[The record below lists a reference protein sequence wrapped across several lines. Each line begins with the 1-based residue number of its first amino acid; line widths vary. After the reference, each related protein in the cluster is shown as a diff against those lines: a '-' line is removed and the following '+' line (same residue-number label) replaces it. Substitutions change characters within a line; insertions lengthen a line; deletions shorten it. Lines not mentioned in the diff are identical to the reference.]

1 MFLLNHTTNKLISKG
16 LDERIHVW
24 GWSGQVVEAV
34 NTKRLFVIVIKW
46 YLSNKVALGILCLR
60 YGFGT

>member
-1 MFLLNHTTNKLISKG
+1 MK
-16 LDERIHVW
+16 EIHDC

-46 YLSNKVALGILCLR
+46 YLSNKFALEILCLR
-60 YGFGT
+60 YGFGI